1 MLELLFVICL
11 LGVFG
16 RLFLLG
22 IKAAWG
28 ISKIL
33 FIVLFLPVLL
43 IGMVVGGVMYLAFPI
58 LFFIGIVFGKSARY

>member
-16 RLFLLG
+16 KLFLLG

-28 ISKIL
+28 ISKML
-33 FIVLFLPVLL
+33 FVVLFLPVLL
-43 IGMVVGGVMYLAFPI
+43 IGMVVGGLIYLTFPI
-58 LFFIGIVFGKSARY
+58 LFLIGIVFGKSAQY